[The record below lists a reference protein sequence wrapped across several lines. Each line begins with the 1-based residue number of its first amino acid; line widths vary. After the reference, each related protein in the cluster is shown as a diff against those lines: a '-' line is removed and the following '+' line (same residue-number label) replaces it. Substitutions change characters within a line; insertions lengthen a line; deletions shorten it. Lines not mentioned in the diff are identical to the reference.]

1 LKLRKL
7 TPRKQRIHQIA
18 RRLLK
23 WAIPFVAVP
32 ALVMVS
38 ALVFVDKQYLLL
50 SFGIALLSLILFWCG
65 YERKITG
72 SRRMV
77 LAAIM
82 TALCVV
88 GRLIPLCKPVSSL
101 VILTGI
107 YLGRETGFLVGAL
120 CALFSNFYFG
130 QGPWTPFQMLA
141 WGMVG
146 LLAGILS
153 KPLHHRPFLLLYG
166 AISGVFFSGV
176 MDVWTVL
183 WYNGTFS
190 IPLYGAAMITALPF
204 TILYAVSN
212 VLYLLLL
219 ARPFG
224 KKLER
229 IILHYR
235 I

>member
-88 GRLIPLCKPVSSL
+88 GRPIPHYVAALTLVVLALYQFSSLIPPFAFCRIPFSL
-101 VILTGI
+101 
-107 YLGRETGFLVGAL
+107 
-120 CALFSNFYFG
+120 N
-130 QGPWTPFQMLA
+130 
-141 WGMVG
+141 
-146 LLAGILS
+146 
-153 KPLHHRPFLLLYG
+153 
-166 AISGVFFSGV
+166 
-176 MDVWTVL
+176 
-183 WYNGTFS
+183 
-190 IPLYGAAMITALPF
+190 
-204 TILYAVSN
+204 
-212 VLYLLLL
+212 
-219 ARPFG
+219 
-224 KKLER
+224 
-229 IILHYR
+229 
-235 I
+235 